1 MAAGRGAVEDL
12 DLSGLF
18 GDAYARRRVRVT
30 GHSGFK
36 GSWLALWLRALGAR
50 VAGLSL
56 APAAGPAHHALLGGA
71 DGPWTDLR
79 DARAV
84 DDAVRAFAPEIVFH
98 LAAQPLVR
106 TSYREPLDTF
116 ATNVTG
122 LIHLLESVRRCG
134 SVRAVV
140 NATTDKCYRNDAPV
154 AAGSR
159 GFAEG
164 DPLGGHDPYSA
175 SKACA
180 EIVSACW
187 RASFL
192 GAREGAP
199 PVALATAR
207 AGNVIGGGDWSED
220 RLVPDLVRAAL
231 AGAPCRLRNP
241 ASIRPWQ
248 HVLEPLAGYLQL
260 GRALL
265 GSPAHSPPDVQT
277 AFNFGPAPE
286 GHASVGEVVAGF
298 AAHWPALCV
307 EVDAGPHPHE
317 AAVLRLD
324 CTRAHEVLGWRPVWD
339 TATTLARTARWYR
352 RWHETGTA
360 DSAGDLRAYVADA
373 RAAGLAWAGN
383 GAPRRVVGLRTA
395 A

>member
-1 MAAGRGAVEDL
+1 MEDL

-18 GDAYARRRVRVT
+18 GGAYAHRRVLVT

-36 GSWLALWLRALGAR
+36 GSWLAMWLRALGAR

-56 APAAGPAHHALLGGA
+56 APAAGPAHHALLGSE

-106 TSYREPLDTF
+106 ASYREPLDTF

-134 SVRAVV
+134 AVRAVV
-140 NATTDKCYRNDAPV
+140 NATTDKCYRNDAP
-154 AAGSR
+154 AAPGSS
-159 GFAEG
+159 GFAES

-192 GAREGAP
+192 GMRDGAP

-220 RLVPDLVRAAL
+220 RLVPDLVRAAI
-231 AGAPCRLRNP
+231 AGTPCRLRNP
-241 ASIRPWQ
+241 TSVRPWQ

-260 GRALL
+260 GRMLL
-265 GSPAHSPPDVQT
+265 ESPAGSQADMQTDVQA
-277 AFNFGPAPE
+277 AFNFGPARD
-286 GHASVGEVVAGF
+286 GHASVGEIVQCF
-298 AAHWPALCV
+298 AAHWPALRV
-307 EVDAGPHPHE
+307 EIDAGPHPHE

-324 CTRAHEVLGWRPVWD
+324 CSRAREALGWRPVWD

-352 RWHETGTA
+352 RWHETGA
-360 DSAGDLRAYVADA
+360 VDSAGDLRAYVADA
-373 RAAGLAWAGN
+373 RVAGLTWAAT
-383 GAPRRVVGLRTA
+383 GALNRVDGLRTA

>member
-1 MAAGRGAVEDL
+1 VAAGRGAVEDL

-18 GDAYARRRVRVT
+18 GGAYARRRVLVT

-36 GSWLALWLRALGAR
+36 GSWLALWLRALGAH

-56 APAAGPAHHALLGGA
+56 APAAGPAHHTLLGGA

-79 DARAV
+79 DACAV
-84 DDAVRAFAPEIVFH
+84 DDAVLAFAPEIVFH

-106 TSYREPLDTF
+106 ASYREPLDTF

-140 NATTDKCYRNDAPV
+140 NVTTDKCYRNDAPV
-154 AAGSR
+154 VAGSS
-159 GFAEG
+159 GFAES

-220 RLVPDLVRAAL
+220 RLVPDLVRAAI

-260 GRALL
+260 GGALL
-265 GSPAHSPPDVQT
+265 ESPAHSQADVQA

-286 GHASVGEVVAGF
+286 GHASVGELVAGF
-298 AAHWPALCV
+298 AAYWPALCV

-317 AAVLRLD
+317 ATVLRLD
-324 CTRAHEVLGWRPVWD
+324 CTRALEVLGWRPVWD

-352 RWHETGTA
+352 RWQETGTA
-360 DSAGDLRAYVADA
+360 DSAGDLRAYVVDA
-373 RAAGLAWAGN
+373 RAAGLAWAASA
-383 GAPRRVVGLRTA
+383 APHRVDGQRTA

>member
-1 MAAGRGAVEDL
+1 MEDL

-18 GDAYARRRVRVT
+18 GGAYAHRRVLVT

-36 GSWLALWLRALGAR
+36 GSWLAMWLRALGAR

-56 APAAGPAHHALLGGA
+56 APAAGPAHHALLGGD

-106 TSYREPLDTF
+106 ASYREPLDTF

-134 SVRAVV
+134 AVRAVV
-140 NATTDKCYRNDAPV
+140 NATTDKCYRNDTPA
-154 AAGSR
+154 AAGPS
-159 GFAEG
+159 GFTEA

-192 GAREGAP
+192 GARDGAP

-220 RLVPDLVRAAL
+220 RLVPDLVRAAI
-231 AGAPCRLRNP
+231 AGTPCRLRNP
-241 ASIRPWQ
+241 TSVRPWQ

-260 GRALL
+260 GRMLL
-265 GSPAHSPPDVQT
+265 ESPAGSQADVQTDVQT
-277 AFNFGPAPE
+277 AFNFGPARD
-286 GHASVGEVVAGF
+286 GHASVGEIVQGF
-298 AAHWPALCV
+298 AAHWPALRV
-307 EVDAGPHPHE
+307 EMDAGPHPHE
-317 AAVLRLD
+317 AEVLRLD
-324 CTRAHEVLGWRPVWD
+324 CTRAREALGWRPVWD

-352 RWHETGTA
+352 HWHETGTA

-373 RAAGLAWAGN
+373 RAASLPWAATGV
-383 GAPRRVVGLRTA
+383 PHRVDGLRTA